1 MADFGTI
8 LESIGGKRGYF
19 MKYGSAPRPTIN
31 KFKLNVQT
39 NAACVDILVWAA
51 REETGGCWSCWSRW
65 LRRW

>member
-1 MADFGTI
+1 
-8 LESIGGKRGYF
+8 
-19 MKYGSAPRPTIN
+19 MKYGRTGGTSYLGSAPRPTIN

-51 REETGGCWSCWSRW
+51 REETGGCWSWSCWSRWSRW